1 MKIVIIGGG
10 VAGLSAGIYAQ
21 LAGFE
26 SAVYEKCGVLGGQC
40 TGWDRKGYHID
51 GCIHWLTGTKE
62 GSGLYRIWQELGVIQ
77 GNDIIHL
84 DRFGVYEYEGGAI
97 SLWKDLDRLEQE
109 LLTLSPEDAGPI
121 KNMIRDIR
129 TMQSMVI
136 PVNHPVDMMPLGEK
150 LRMLRVLM
158 GAGGIL
164 TKNSRTSC
172 AAYAQRFKHPA
183 LQSFIAQRVPPYF
196 SILAF
201 IFGMAN
207 FSGDN
212 GAIPAG
218 GSRGM
223 VDRMEKRYREL
234 GGEAHTGM
242 AAEEIII
249 RDGRARGVRFAGG
262 GIVNADY
269 VIASCDVHVT
279 LKKLLNNRYTDKR
292 FEYRYRH
299 PREYPVLSSFRAAFG
314 VREDLGDYP
323 HALVFEIEPLTV
335 GVTPFS
341 SLGMR
346 HYAYQRDFAPP
357 GCTTL
362 TVAFN
367 QTAEDYAFWEALYT
381 GDREKYRAEKNR
393 IAGAIQERLEGR
405 FPEFRGKMEFLDAAS
420 PATYHRY
427 TGAYQGAWM
436 SFMMT
441 PKTKMMMHRGV
452 VRGLQNFFL
461 SGQWLQPP
469 GGLPIAALYGKY
481 TIQRICKQE
490 KIPWD
495 FAAPRS

>member
-1 MKIVIIGGG
+1 
-10 VAGLSAGIYAQ
+10 
-21 LAGFE
+21 
-26 SAVYEKCGVLGGQC
+26 
-40 TGWDRKGYHID
+40 
-51 GCIHWLTGTKE
+51 
-62 GSGLYRIWQELGVIQ
+62 
-77 GNDIIHL
+77 
-84 DRFGVYEYEGGAI
+84 
-97 SLWKDLDRLEQE
+97 
-109 LLTLSPEDAGPI
+109 
-121 KNMIRDIR
+121 MIRDIR
-129 TMQSMVI
+129 IMQSMVI
-136 PVNHPVDMMPLGEK
+136 PVNQPVDMMPLGEK
-150 LRMLRVLM
+150 LKMLRALM

-172 AAYAQRFKHPA
+172 AAYAKRFKHPA
-183 LQSFIAQRVPPYF
+183 LQRLIAQRVTPYF

-201 IFGMAN
+201 IFGMGN
-207 FSGDN
+207 FSGGN

-234 GGEAHTGM
+234 GGAAYTGM
-242 AAEEIII
+242 TAEEIII

-279 LKKLLNNRYTDKR
+279 LKKLLNNRYADKR
-292 FEYRYRH
+292 FEYRYRR

-314 VREDLGDYP
+314 VREDLRDYP

-335 GVTPFS
+335 GVSSFP

-367 QTAEDYAFWEALYT
+367 QTAEDYDFWEKLYA
-381 GDREKYRAEKNR
+381 GDREKYAEEKNR
-393 IAGAIQERLEGR
+393 IAGAVQERLERR
-405 FPEFRGKMEFLDAAS
+405 FPEFRGKIEFLDAAS

-452 VRGLQNFFL
+452 VRGLQNFLL

-469 GGLPIAALYGKY
+469 GGLPVAALYGKY

-490 KIPWD
+490 KIPW
-495 FAAPRS
+495 PETPSL